1 MSLLK
6 VAELYFG
13 DYVVTYGELR
23 EFVRL
28 TSGENDLEEILMD
41 VDEGTGRIEAF
52 RGYITKGD

>member
-23 EFVRL
+23 EFVSL
-28 TSGENDLEEILMD
+28 TANELDGEEILMD
-41 VDEGTGRIEAF
+41 IDEETGRIEAF
-52 RGYITKGD
+52 RGYISKED